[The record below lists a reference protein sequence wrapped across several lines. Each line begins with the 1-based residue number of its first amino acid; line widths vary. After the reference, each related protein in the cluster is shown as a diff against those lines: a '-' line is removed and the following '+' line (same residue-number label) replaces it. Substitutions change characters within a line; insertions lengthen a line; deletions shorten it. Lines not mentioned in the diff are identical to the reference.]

1 MRATHDVDMERVLG
15 LRTLIG
21 VALAVV
27 VGASCEQTG
36 AGARS
41 TTPPPPS
48 PTAAQ
53 IAEPVT
59 TTGATSPASESTAPA
74 TTAPAAVTTLPG
86 PGPCPR
92 PAGAPVARSI
102 LVERLPT
109 DERVVALTID
119 VETDDGFVDSI
130 LDTLADRGVRA
141 TFGVTGAFARIY
153 PMEVERIVAGGH
165 HVMSHSDGHL
175 SFTGRSSARQALTE
189 AARERD
195 LCASEVT
202 LSALIGR
209 STMPFWRP
217 PYGDHDVGVLDDA
230 GAIGFGRTVLWT
242 VDSLG
247 WSGLDADAIV
257 ERVLSAAE
265 PGAIVLLHAGSESQ
279 DGPALGRII
288 DGLRAEGYSFTTLA
302 AGVPG

>member
-1 MRATHDVDMERVLG
+1 MCATHAVDMGCVLG
-15 LRTLIG
+15 LRMLVG

-27 VGASCEQTG
+27 VGSSCEQTG

-41 TTPPPPS
+41 TAPPPTTS
-48 PTAAQ
+48 SAPT
-53 IAEPVT
+53 
-59 TTGATSPASESTAPA
+59 SSTA
-74 TTAPAAVTTLPG
+74 VPG
-86 PGPCPR
+86 PAPCPR
-92 PAGAPVARSI
+92 PSGAPMVRSVP
-102 LVERLPT
+102 VERLPT

-119 VETDDGFVDSI
+119 VETDNGFVDSI
-130 LDTLADRGVRA
+130 LDTLADRGVQA

-153 PMEVERIVAGGH
+153 PAEVERIVAGGH
-165 HVMSHSDGHL
+165 HVMSHSDGHP

-195 LCASEVT
+195 LCASEAT
-202 LSALIGR
+202 LSALVGR

-230 GAIGFGRTVLWT
+230 GAIGYTRTVLWT

-265 PGAIVLLHAGSESQ
+265 PGAIVLLHAGSQSQ